1 MNALRTGAASRI
13 VPAIV
18 VSLALVSIAPIAVAG
33 SHKSKGCH
41 SACCNCP
48 MPGEACCNPL
58 PNDRCP
64 AMVTCKVTVWMLPV
78 DSNRDSIPRGAVS
91 FFAIRMISNA
101 QPSLPDVPS
110 ANLPGNSLIQQH
122 VRLQI

>member
-1 MNALRTGAASRI
+1 MNALRTGEASRI
-13 VPAIV
+13 MPAIV
-18 VSLALVSIAPIAVAG
+18 VALALVSIAPIAVAG
-33 SHKSKGCH
+33 SPKSKGCH

-48 MPGEACCNPL
+48 MPSEDCCNPT

-64 AMVTCKVTVWMLPV
+64 AMVTCKVMVWMLPV
-78 DSNRDSIPRGAVS
+78 DSNRDSISRGAVS
-91 FFAIRMISNA
+91 FFAIRMIPNA
-101 QPSLPDVPS
+101 EPTLPDVPS